1 MKLDRCVTAV
11 ILGFQSIDDSMKTTQ
26 FRYREE
32 EKKRNFL
39 TGEPV
44 EFAEYLLDHFTP
56 PGSTIL
62 DISGDPKGIYTYKYS
77 TCICK
82 SQFCHKVVQLYLIVC
97 DHLLGNGL
105 FHWRHVSVP
114 KF

>member
-1 MKLDRCVTAV
+1 MKLDICVTAV
-11 ILGFQSIDDSMKTTQ
+11 ILGFQSSMKTTQ

-39 TGEPV
+39 IGEPV
-44 EFAEYLLDHFTP
+44 QLAEYLLDHFTP

-62 DISGDPKGIYTYKYS
+62 DISGDPTGIYTYKYS

-82 SQFCHKVVQLYLIVC
+82 SQHKVA
-97 DHLLGNGL
+97 
-105 FHWRHVSVP
+105 
-114 KF
+114 